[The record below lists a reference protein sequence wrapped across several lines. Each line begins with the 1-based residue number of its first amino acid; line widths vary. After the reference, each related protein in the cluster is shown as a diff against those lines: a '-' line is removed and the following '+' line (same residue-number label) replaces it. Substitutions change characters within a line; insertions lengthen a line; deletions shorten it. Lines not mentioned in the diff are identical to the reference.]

1 MSEKK
6 STSFKLK
13 RYNGSSR
20 LNAISKNAL
29 IEVEITDVDEFLGK
43 PAYAAPSVVDTTY
56 FKPGVPDLMQA
67 FGSTRTPLYDSGP
80 DGKIP
85 DMDISPAYLRS
96 PARDRTEIDFAVKVL
111 HRSIDEAKEKDSA
124 NIKEIEKSNKAL
136 ESIKEVI
143 TQSIKDSSDISDSDS
158 QSK

>member
-1 MSEKK
+1 MSDKK
-6 STSFKLK
+6 ISSFKLK
-13 RYNGSSR
+13 RYNASSR
-20 LNAISKNAL
+20 LNAIPQNAL
-29 IEVEITDVDEFLGK
+29 VDVELTDVDEFLGK
-43 PAYAAPSVVDTTY
+43 PAYAAPSVVDSTY
-56 FKPGVPDLMQA
+56 FKPGVPDILQA

-111 HRSIDEAKEKDSA
+111 QRSIDEAKEQDSA

-136 ESIKEVI
+136 ESIQKVI
-143 TQSIKDSSDISDSDS
+143 TQSIKDSSDSSETS
-158 QSK
+158 TK